1 MKNYKLIIFDF
12 DGTLV
17 NSSPGIYNTANWTVK
32 QLGLD
37 EVTDIEQLNKFIGP
51 PLKDC
56 FKLTY
61 NLDESLLDKACDLY
75 RGKYE
80 KSGQYEVEI
89 FDGIENVLEQLKD
102 KGYIL
107 AIATMKYREIV
118 FSMLEHLDLVKYFEY
133 IDGTNIE
140 GTKYKAQIL
149 NEIVEHFN
157 IDKKDSILIGDTDHD
172 KDAAV
177 EAKIDFLA
185 VNYGFGYNKKTNLSK
200 DMIGIASNPKDIL
213 SYIL

>member
-32 QLGLD
+32 QLGLE
-37 EVTDIEQLNKFIGP
+37 EVSDIEQLNKFIGP

-61 NLDESLLDKACDLY
+61 DLDDSLLDKACDLY

-80 KSGQYEVEI
+80 ISGQYEVEI
-89 FDGIENVLEQLKD
+89 FDGVENVLKLLKE
-102 KGYIL
+102 KGYTL
-107 AIATMKYREIV
+107 AIATMKYRDIV
-118 FSMLEHLDLVKYFEY
+118 FSMLEHLNLVKYFEY

-149 NEIVEHFN
+149 NEIVQHFN
-157 IDKKDSILIGDTDHD
+157 IDKKDSLLIGDTDHD

-177 EAKIDFLA
+177 EANIDFLA
-185 VNYGFGYNKKTNLSK
+185 VNYGFGYNKKTKVSK
-200 DMIGIASNPKDIL
+200 DMVGIASTPKDIL

>member
-37 EVTDIEQLNKFIGP
+37 EVEDIEQLNKFIGP

-89 FDGIENVLEQLKD
+89 FDGVENVLKQLRD

-172 KDAAV
+172 KNAAV

-185 VNYGFGYNKKTNLSK
+185 VNYGFGYNKKTIVSK
-200 DMIGIASNPKDIL
+200 DMIGIASTPKDIL

>member
-1 MKNYKLIIFDF
+1 
-12 DGTLV
+12 
-17 NSSPGIYNTANWTVK
+17 
-32 QLGLD
+32 
-37 EVTDIEQLNKFIGP
+37 
-51 PLKDC
+51 LKDC

-89 FDGIENVLEQLKD
+89 FDGVENVLKQLRD

-185 VNYGFGYNKKTNLSK
+185 VNYGFGYNKKTKVSK
-200 DMIGIASNPKDIL
+200 DMIGIASTPKDIL

>member
-12 DGTLV
+12 DGTIV
-17 NSSPGIYNTANWTVK
+17 DSSPGIYNTANYTVK
-32 QLGLD
+32 KLGKK
-37 EVTDIEQLNKFIGP
+37 EETNIEKLNQFIGP

-61 NLDESLLDKACDLY
+61 DLEDDLVEEACDIY
-75 RGKYE
+75 RDRYFE
-80 KSGQYEVEI
+80 KGQYEVHV
-89 FDGIENVLEQLKD
+89 FDHIEDVIKSLKD

-107 AIATMKYREIV
+107 AIATMKYKEIV
-118 FSMLEHLDLVKYFEY
+118 LSMLEHLNLAKYFEY

-149 NEIVEHFN
+149 NEILEHFN
-157 IDKKDSILIGDTDHD
+157 LEKTDAVLIGDTYHD
-172 KDAAV
+172 ETAAK
-177 EAKIDFLA
+177 EAEIDFLA
-185 VNYGFGYNKKTNLSK
+185 VNYGFGFDEDAKLSSN
-200 DMIGIASNPKDIL
+200 MIAIATSPNDIL

>member
-37 EVTDIEQLNKFIGP
+37 EVEDIEQLNKFIGP

-89 FDGIENVLEQLKD
+89 FDGVENVLKQLRD
-102 KGYIL
+102 KEYIL

-185 VNYGFGYNKKTNLSK
+185 VNYGFGYNKKTKVSK
-200 DMIGIASNPKDIL
+200 DMIGIASTPKDIL

>member
-37 EVTDIEQLNKFIGP
+37 EVEDIEQLNKFIGP

-89 FDGIENVLEQLKD
+89 FDGVENVLKQLRD

-185 VNYGFGYNKKTNLSK
+185 VNYGFGYNKKTKVSK
-200 DMIGIASNPKDIL
+200 DMIGIASTPKDIL

>member
-37 EVTDIEQLNKFIGP
+37 EVEDVEQLNKFVGP

-89 FDGIENVLEQLKD
+89 FDGIENVLKQLKD

-157 IDKKDSILIGDTDHD
+157 IDKKDSILIGDTYHD

-185 VNYGFGYNKKTNLSK
+185 VNYGFGYNKKTKVSK
-200 DMIGIASNPKDIL
+200 EMIGIASTPKDIL